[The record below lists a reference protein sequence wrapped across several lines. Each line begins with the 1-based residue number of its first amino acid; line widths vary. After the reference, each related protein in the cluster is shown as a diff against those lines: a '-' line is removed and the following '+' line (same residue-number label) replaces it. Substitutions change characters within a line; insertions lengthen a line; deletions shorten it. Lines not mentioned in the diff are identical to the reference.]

1 MQAAELLRHP
11 HLQPYLL
18 RCRNPSPV
26 FLPVKPTN
34 NTKDKTPTKF
44 SPSRFSAGKD
54 NGEIEVRVLKET
66 GRFLAFEENGD
77 NLLPSLSKKEKA
89 AHITLSKDNPETKRV
104 DPTSYSTSMSNNSE
118 DSRGENMSCGELTAS
133 NGDKHCSS
141 NSLSETEVRSCISN
155 PQLEVEEQ
163 LKKNEAASEYFQQ
176 LQEVDIE
183 KVIVKDP
190 ETSSNQE
197 ITLEAETPLEGTFL
211 GNGTRTSSTGS
222 DDDGE
227 GSTDDKNSASAAAM
241 HTDDKNSPVAT
252 QTEGHEPDEKVSRHL
267 LEIETPDTESNGT
280 LPCKDDHV
288 VVKTENI
295 SHSTQIEKDE
305 AQEVNQS
312 SSNTSLLST
321 ITAVGS
327 GGGDSKS
334 EWENPSQQRAE
345 ALESLLE
352 LCARLLKQDKLDE
365 LACVLKPFGEEAV
378 SSRETAIWLT
388 KSLVC
393 AQKSL

>member
-34 NTKDKTPTKF
+34 NTKDKTPTKL
-44 SPSRFSAGKD
+44 SPGRFSAGKD
-54 NGEIEVRVLKET
+54 NGETELRVLKET

-77 NLLPSLSKKEKA
+77 NPLPSLSKKDKA

-118 DSRGENMSCGELTAS
+118 DSRGEDTSCGELTAS
-133 NGDKHCSS
+133 NGGKHCSS

-163 LKKNEAASEYFQQ
+163 LKKNEAAPKYFQQ

-197 ITLEAETPLEGTFL
+197 ITSEAETPLEGTFL
-211 GNGTRTSSTGS
+211 GNRTRTSSTRS
-222 DDDGE
+222 DDDGG
-227 GSTDDKNSASAAAM
+227 GSTDEKNSASAAAM

-252 QTEGHEPDEKVSRHL
+252 QTEGHEPDERVSRCL
-267 LEIETPDTESNGT
+267 LEIETPDTESNDT
-280 LPCKDDHV
+280 LPCKDDHM

-327 GGGDSKS
+327 GGGDSKN

-365 LACVLKPFGEEAV
+365 LARVLKPFGEEAV

-388 KSLVC
+388 KSLMC